1 MTKSFLCICITSQ
14 RVAVLDME
22 VDATPV
28 LEEMVYIFVLRLVDR
43 GCISV
48 FPREQW
54 VADRNEE
61 QSTAPRLQLIIYLKQ
76 CHSGSGRFCC
86 PSLVAHVKTVIVWG
100 FRKTRHVRVEARRE
114 EG

>member
-1 MTKSFLCICITSQ
+1 MLRYDEIIFVYYCITSQ

-22 VDATPV
+22 VVATPV
-28 LEEMVYIFVLRLVDR
+28 LEEMVCIFVLCLVDW

-61 QSTAPRLQLIIYLKQ
+61 QNTAPRLQLIIYLKQ
-76 CHSGSGRFCC
+76 CHSGSGHFLLSESCGPC
-86 PSLVAHVKTVIVWG
+86 QDCYCLK
-100 FRKTRHVRVEARRE
+100 FRKTRHVRV
-114 EG
+114 